1 MFQNFLNVARLS
13 GIIWNS
19 REKLL
24 RNTLQLQKAEKI
36 AFDFFKLSLFSKMIN
51 YTLIGYH
58 IVIVTNE
65 YISYS

>member
-1 MFQNFLNVARLS
+1 MKLK
-13 GIIWNS
+13 
-19 REKLL
+19 RETAQKHI
-24 RNTLQLQKAEKI
+24 LQLQKAEKI